1 MMAVAKRRILPVPRW
16 TILACALVLSLL
28 FITYGSN
35 QYRQYRYY
43 QVLQQQTEPV
53 LKALNQQQSQ
63 VATRAESGL
72 QLSEQ
77 LTSLALTVSHFIQF
91 IEQHPIPLAGTD
103 EVLAE
108 LNRYQETVL
117 ALQDADIRSRHA
129 LQSFAEALQVL
140 PTQPEYEQLLQHSRL
155 YLTALSQTFLYALDD
170 EAERLQQ
177 AATGQWQDALYYHRL
192 YRHRL
197 GEMIRLREAIAGS
210 ELSALLQRI
219 DDWRQQA
226 EDSWK
231 KMQMVL
237 ALLLLLFIGLGLLL
251 LVVRNRQLR
260 EASQASFALARAK
273 TDFLAN
279 MSHEIRTP
287 MNAIIGFA
295 SLLQQTP
302 LDGQQSE
309 YLKKIKNSSDNLL
322 LLINDILDLTKVEA
336 GKLELE
342 DIEFDLNELLER
354 LSGLFSDMSEQKQLE
369 VIINKVADV
378 PDCLRGDPLRLG
390 QVLVNL
396 VNNAVKFT
404 ERGEVVLTVSVC
416 NDPVPRLCFEVSDTG
431 IGIMPDQLNRLFGS
445 FTQVDAS
452 TTRKYGGSGLGLS
465 ISRHLVQLMG
475 GTIDVSSQ
483 PGRGSTFTVNLP
495 LQPATVVRAESQSA
509 HFAGQK
515 VLLVD
520 DNTLVLE
527 VMSRLL
533 RGLGLVVYSAQDV
546 GTARELIHK
555 RGFELNL
562 ALIDCCLGQDNGLE
576 LARYL
581 VQQPHFGHIGVVI
594 MSAFGRDRP
603 QARMRALGIHHYL
616 SKPVTEHSLRQCLN
630 QVLGDGADAA
640 GSSVVAGLQDL
651 AFYHAQLAGKQ
662 ILLAEDN
669 RMNQQLIVEFLK
681 QVAVSVTLADNGRQ
695 AVELMAR
702 RRFDAILMDLQM
714 PILDGIEATRQI
726 RKLRVHHDIPIVALT
741 ASAMRGDREASL
753 EAGMNGYVT
762 KPVNR
767 LDLYQALTQILA
779 HSPAAGA
786 TLTDSDVR
794 SAEMNS
800 TETDRATDA
809 PADRATDNASADVER
824 SGISAAQQQV
834 TTAALS
840 EDTRSATDTV
850 TYASTEFLSRQRADF
865 AAQHQDDVWLLQ
877 AALAGEDWV
886 EALAVMTELAEQAE
900 ACELAPLAAQAQALR
915 LPLQQQ
921 RRPEPEQLAALSNA
935 LARLADDE
943 TGS

>member
-1 MMAVAKRRILPVPRW
+1 M
-16 TILACALVLSLL
+16 L
-28 FITYGSN
+28 FIAYGSN

-53 LKALNQQQSQ
+53 LKALNQQQSR
-63 VATRAESGL
+63 ATTTAESGL
-72 QLSEQ
+72 QLNEQ

-91 IEQHPIPLAGTD
+91 IEQHPIPLAGTG
-103 EVLAE
+103 EVVAE

-129 LQSFAEALQVL
+129 LQSFAEALQGL
-140 PTQPEYEQLLQHSRL
+140 PTRPEFEQFLQHSRL
-155 YLTALSQTFLYALDD
+155 YLTAPNQMFLYALDD

-177 AATGQWQDALYYHRL
+177 TATGEWQDALYYHRL

-197 GEMIRLREAIAGS
+197 GEMIQLRETMAAS
-210 ELSALLQRI
+210 ELPALLQRTEI
-219 DDWRQQA
+219 WRQQA

-231 KMQMVL
+231 NMQSVL
-237 ALLLLLFIGLGLLL
+237 TVLLLLFFGLGLLL
-251 LVVRNRQLR
+251 LVARNRQLR

-416 NDPVPRLCFEVSDTG
+416 AEPAPRLCFEISDTG
-431 IGIMPDQLNRLFGS
+431 IGIMPEQLNRLFGS

-475 GTIDVSSQ
+475 GTIEVSSQ
-483 PGRGSTFTVNLP
+483 PGRGSIFTVYLP
-495 LQPATVVRAESQSA
+495 LQPATVVRAESPSA
-509 HFAGQK
+509 HFVGQK

-520 DNTLVLE
+520 DNALVLE

-533 RGLGLVVYSAQDV
+533 RRLGLVVYSAQDV
-546 GTARELIHK
+546 GTARELLHK

-562 ALIDCCLGQDNGLE
+562 AFIDCCLGQDNGLE

-594 MSAFGRDRP
+594 MSAFGRERP
-603 QARMRALGIHHYL
+603 QARMQALGIHHYL

-630 QVLGDGADAA
+630 KVLGDGADAP
-640 GSSVVAGLQDL
+640 GSAVAAGLQDL
-651 AFYHAQLAGKQ
+651 AFYHEQLAGKQ

-681 QVAVSVTLADNGRQ
+681 QIAVSVTLADNGRQ
-695 AVELMAR
+695 AVEQMAR

-779 HSPAAGA
+779 HSPTAGVTLADGDAGSAETNSAETNSA
-786 TLTDSDVR
+786 TNGPADDATDSVL
-794 SAEMNS
+794 
-800 TETDRATDA
+800 
-809 PADRATDNASADVER
+809 ADVEHPDA
-824 SGISAAQQQV
+824 SVTQPL
-834 TTAALS
+834 TTAALI
-840 EDTRSATDTV
+840 EDARQVTDTATD
-850 TYASTEFLSRQRADF
+850 AATEHFDRQRADF
-865 AAQHQDDVWLLQ
+865 GVHHQDDVWLLQ
-877 AALAGEDWV
+877 AALAGEDWS
-886 EALAVMTELAEQAE
+886 EALVVMTELAEQAE
-900 ACELAPLAAQAQALR
+900 ACGLTSLAAQALALR
-915 LPLQQQ
+915 LPLLQR
-921 RRPEPEQLAALSNA
+921 RRPEPEQLTALSHA
-935 LARLADDE
+935 LARLADDA

>member
-1 MMAVAKRRILPVPRW
+1 MMSVAKRRNLPVPRW
-16 TILACALVLSLL
+16 TILTCALLLCLL
-28 FITYGSN
+28 FIAYGSN

-53 LKALNQQQSQ
+53 LKALHRQQSQ
-63 VATRAESGL
+63 ATTSAKSGL
-72 QLSEQ
+72 QLNEQ
-77 LTSLALTVSHFIQF
+77 LTSLALTVSHFIRF

-103 EVLAE
+103 EVFAE

-129 LQSFAEALQVL
+129 LQSFAEALQGL
-140 PTQPEYEQLLQHSRL
+140 PTRPEYEQFLQHSRL
-155 YLTALSQTFLYALDD
+155 YLTVPNQRFLYALDD
-170 EAERLQQ
+170 EAERLRQ
-177 AATGQWQDALYYHRL
+177 AATGEWLDAFYYHRL
-192 YRHRL
+192 YRHRV
-197 GEMIRLREAIAGS
+197 GEVIRLREAMAAND
-210 ELSALLQRI
+210 LSALLQRT

-231 KMQMVL
+231 QMRAIL
-237 ALLLLLFIGLGLLL
+237 ALLVLLFVGLGVLL

-302 LDGQQSE
+302 LNGQQSE

-354 LSGLFSDMSEQKQLE
+354 LSGLFADMSEQKQLE

-378 PDCLRGDPLRLG
+378 PDCLHGDPLRLG

-416 NDPVPRLCFEVSDTG
+416 ADPEPRLCIEVSDTG

-475 GTIDVSSQ
+475 GTIEVSSQ
-483 PGRGSTFTVNLP
+483 PGRGSIFTVKMP
-495 LQPATVVRAESQSA
+495 LQPATMVRAELQPA
-509 HFAGQK
+509 HLAGQK

-520 DNTLVLE
+520 DNALVLE

-546 GTARELIHK
+546 GTARELLHK

-594 MSAFGRDRP
+594 MSAFGRERP
-603 QARMRALGIHHYL
+603 EPRMQALGIEHYL
-616 SKPVTEHSLRQCLN
+616 SKPVTEHSLIQCLN
-630 QVLGDGADAA
+630 QVLGNDADAA
-640 GSSVVAGLQDL
+640 GSKLVAGLQDL
-651 AFYHAQLAGKQ
+651 AFYHGQLAGKQ

-681 QVAVSVTLADNGRQ
+681 QVSVSVTLADNGRQ
-695 AVELMAR
+695 AVEQMVR

-714 PILDGIEATRQI
+714 PILDGLEATRQI

-779 HSPAAGA
+779 HSPAAA
-786 TLTDSDVR
+786 ASVADRNTDSAETTNAESK
-794 SAEMNS
+794 SAADNAAADAEHADAWDTQPRTTAVS
-800 TETDRATDA
+800 SEGAGPSFDTATDA
-809 PADRATDNASADVER
+809 ATELLA
-824 SGISAAQQQV
+824 
-834 TTAALS
+834 
-840 EDTRSATDTV
+840 
-850 TYASTEFLSRQRADF
+850 RQRADF

-877 AALAGEDWV
+877 AALAGEDWS
-886 EALAVMTELAEQAE
+886 EALAVVTALAEQAE
-900 ACELAPLAAQAQALR
+900 ACGLAPLAAQARALR
-915 LPLQQQ
+915 LPLQQR
-921 RRPEPEQLAALSNA
+921 RRPEPEQLTALSHA
-935 LARLADDE
+935 LGRLADE
-943 TGS
+943 PVTS